1 MMRSLFLKIFLWFWA
16 TVILTG
22 IAFVVTFILQ
32 PGGVPAQWH
41 AGMSATA
48 RMYGNI
54 AVEEADQGGPA
65 AAEAYLS
72 DIHRQAK
79 LHACLYGQDGT
90 LFAGD
95 GCSTFVTLVQRARR
109 ADNPQFDTRYGL
121 VRAALRL
128 KGRDTSYIFATDL
141 PAGPRAAIGPN
152 VSMLLVHWLIAF
164 LVSGGICYLLARY
177 ITGPILRLSAASRQ
191 LAEGNLKARAG
202 ARMDK
207 RRDEIGGLVK
217 DFNRM
222 ADRNEELINSQRQLI
237 TDVSHELRSPLAR
250 LNVALDLARERKGD
264 DPAFARMEQDFER
277 LEEMVGRILTVARLD
292 STSGLPEMAPLNLP
306 QLLSEVVADAD
317 FEARMRDCTVQL
329 SCECDCEASANSDL
343 LRSAFDNVVRNAV
356 RYTAAGGPVEVR
368 LSCAETDGVRFAL
381 VSVRDHGPG
390 VPEGELSRIFHPFY
404 RLAGARD
411 RQSGGA
417 GLGLSIA
424 SRVVELHGGK
434 IRASNAP
441 SVGLQVDISIP
452 TTAKI

>member
-22 IAFVVTFILQ
+22 VAFVVTFILQ

-65 AAEAYLS
+65 AAQAYLG
-72 DIHRQAK
+72 DIHRNAK
-79 LHACLYGQDGT
+79 LHACLYGQDGA

-95 GCSTFVTLVQRARR
+95 GCSTFAALVERARR
-109 ADNPQFDTRYGL
+109 AANPQFDMRYGL
-121 VRAALRL
+121 VRTALRL
-128 KGRDTSYIFATDL
+128 KGRDNSYIFATDL
-141 PAGPRAAIGPN
+141 PAGPRAAFGQN
-152 VSMLLVHWLIAF
+152 VSVLLVHWLIAF
-164 LVSGGICYLLARY
+164 LVSGGICYLLTRY
-177 ITGPILRLSAASRQ
+177 ITGPILRLSAASRE

-202 ARMDK
+202 ARMEK

-222 ADRNEELINSQRQLI
+222 ADRIEELINSQRQLI

-277 LEEMVGRILTVARLD
+277 LGEMVGRILTVARLD
-292 STSGLPEMAPLNLP
+292 STSVTPEMAPLNLSR
-306 QLLSEVVADAD
+306 LLSEVVADAD
-317 FEARMRDCTVQL
+317 FEARRRNCSVRF
-329 SCECDCEASANSDL
+329 SCECDCEARANSDL

-356 RYTAAGGPVEVR
+356 RYTAAGTAVEVH
-368 LSCAETDGVRFAL
+368 LCSVEAGGVRSAL
-381 VSVRDHGPG
+381 VRVRDYGPG
-390 VPEGELSRIFHPFY
+390 VPEQELSQIFHPFY
-404 RLAGARD
+404 RLAAARD

-417 GLGLSIA
+417 GLGLAIA
-424 SRVVELHGGK
+424 SRVVKLHGGK
-434 IRASNAP
+434 IHALNASGG
-441 SVGLQVDISIP
+441 GLRVDISIP
-452 TTAKI
+452 LTS

>member
-1 MMRSLFLKIFLWFWA
+1 
-16 TVILTG
+16 
-22 IAFVVTFILQ
+22 
-32 PGGVPAQWH
+32 
-41 AGMSATA
+41 
-48 RMYGNI
+48 
-54 AVEEADQGGPA
+54 
-65 AAEAYLS
+65 
-72 DIHRQAK
+72 
-79 LHACLYGQDGT
+79 
-90 LFAGD
+90 
-95 GCSTFVTLVQRARR
+95 
-109 ADNPQFDTRYGL
+109 
-121 VRAALRL
+121 
-128 KGRDTSYIFATDL
+128 
-141 PAGPRAAIGPN
+141 
-152 VSMLLVHWLIAF
+152 MLLVHWLIAF
-164 LVSGGICYLLARY
+164 LVSGGICYLLTRY

-202 ARMDK
+202 TGMEK

-222 ADRNEELINSQRQLI
+222 ADRTEELINSQRQLI

-292 STSGLPEMAPLNLP
+292 STSILPEMAPLNLS

-317 FEARMRDCTVQL
+317 FEARTRGCSVQL
-329 SCECDCEASANSDL
+329 SCECDCEASANSNL
-343 LRSAFDNVVRNAV
+343 LRSAVDNVVRNAV
-356 RYTAAGGPVEVR
+356 RYTAADRAVEVR
-368 LSCAETDGVRFAL
+368 LSCAETDGVRFGL

-417 GLGLSIA
+417 GLGLAIA

-441 SVGLQVDISIP
+441 GGGLQVDISIP
-452 TTAKI
+452 AAP